1 MSIACF
7 FTLAAQTQTLT
18 QPIIDEAEEFVQTDP
33 YGLIMAFFGMG
44 IVFLALLMFYLIFSN
59 TPILFT
65 ASFRQQFKNLLKFKK
80 NKKAIV
86 EPPAEKNLE
95 LSGEVNAAI
104 AVAIHLYR
112 NELHDFEDTVLT
124 IKKVS
129 RTYSP
134 WSSKIYGLRR
144 PLAS

>member
-1 MSIACF
+1 MTLANFIM
-7 FTLAAQTQTLT
+7 LAAQTPDLAS
-18 QPIIDEAEEFVQTDP
+18 PAVDSAEEFVKTDP
-33 YGLIMAFFGMG
+33 YGLIMAMFGMG
-44 IVFLALLMFYLIFSN
+44 IVFLVLFFLYIIFSK
-59 TPILFT
+59 TPVLFT
-65 ASFRQQFKNLLKFKK
+65 SSFRQNFKNALKFKP
-80 NKKAIV
+80 KKKVPATLPV
-86 EPPAEKNLE
+86 EKPRE

-112 NELHDFEDTVLT
+112 NELHDHEDTILT

>member
-1 MSIACF
+1 MSIVCF
-7 FTLAAQTQTLT
+7 LTLAAQTQTLT
-18 QPIIDEAEEFVQTDP
+18 QLVTDEAEEFVQSDP
-33 YGLIMAFFGMG
+33 YGLIMALFGMG
-44 IVFLALLMFYLIFSN
+44 IVFMALLMFYLIFSN
-59 TPILFT
+59 TPVLFT
-65 ASFRQQFKNLLKFKK
+65 ASFRQKLKNLLKSEK
-80 NKKAIV
+80 NHKALANLT
-86 EPPAEKNLE
+86 AEKTPE

-112 NELHDFEDTVLT
+112 NELHDLEDTVLT

-129 RTYSP
+129 RIYSP